1 MSPFNPLR
9 RMSGPRL
16 ALAGAA
22 SGLMGGLALLGSAG
36 AAAAQDV
43 VVARNLTVTGMVSAA
58 DPLVKA
64 VMGIL
69 VLASLATWTIWIA
82 KSLEIAAAKKRLVA
96 DIELLDKA
104 TSLQGASEVQDPTVV
119 AMVET
124 VRAELARGGDLRR
137 HEAGEAVK
145 ERAAARLGVL
155 ETNAVQR
162 ILRGVNILAS
172 IGATSPFIGLSGT
185 VWGIMNSFIGISKAH
200 ATNLAV
206 VAPGIAEALL
216 ATAMGLIAAIPAV
229 LIYNM
234 LARAIAGYRRMVAE
248 SAVLTAC
255 ALSREVEARAQG
267 AATRSA
273 AMAAQA

>member
-1 MSPFNPLR
+1 
-9 RMSGPRL
+9 MSGPRL